1 MTSSTNRK
9 KPHLA
14 ITRRQ
19 FLTTTGLGA
28 AGATLF
34 RFVTPS
40 GVRIARAQP
49 LAKSGGEVI
58 IAYLARPRSLDPN
71 VWTGYSDNMV
81 MRQIYDPLIWSVKS
95 ARTPSAAK
103 AEWSGLSI
111 TAISGNCPEA
121 APWMSFCFK
130 SAKGMTVR

>member
-95 ARTPSAAK
+95 GVYTAGLATSWTISKDGK
-103 AEWSGLSI
+103 AYTFHL
-111 TAISGNCPEA
+111 
-121 APWMSFCFK
+121 
-130 SAKGMTVR
+130 RRD